1 MTWFARFSEEL
12 RCDVIISIVTHDIHC
27 MTTNRVD
34 TGHDAI
40 QTSFGRTDGKCPHH
54 FLSFHNS
61 KDFPKVSTVKKPK
74 EKPHFTLTKP
84 NFNIFI
90 YMILQSKIFNH
101 KTYYFLHG
109 FWSKKER
116 KVFSKLMFPSW
127 TSQLVWRNIN
137 LRLFVV
143 SSTASSR
150 YIQSHYRTSWV
161 VHLLIRKS
169 IQMEGGGHE
178 IMICLDFAI
187 VSSNYQAENSSINF

>member
-1 MTWFARFSEEL
+1 MTFTAWQPIVLIQDMMQSRRVLAGL
-12 RCDVIISIVTHDIHC
+12 MVNVPIISFPSTI
-27 MTTNRVD
+27 
-34 TGHDAI
+34 
-40 QTSFGRTDGKCPHH
+40 
-54 FLSFHNS
+54 S

-109 FWSKKER
+109 FWSKKEP
-116 KVFSKLMFPSW
+116 KVFSKLMFPSK